1 MGRFK
6 FNEKAGL
13 WYEFNGEYYL
23 PCLAMPEE
31 EHRPIGKWGR
41 RHRDFLKRHRKATYI
56 SLLTTGTVDAYL
68 ADLDEQAAE
77 RFERLVS
84 QMAEKQGVT
93 AWMKAVSPMLRMG
106 RINAIREAAEER
118 INTELIF
125 AP

>member
-84 QMAEKQGVT
+84 QMAEKQGVDE
-93 AWMKAVSPMLRMG
+93 SGLSH
-106 RINAIREAAEER
+106 AADGQHQR
-118 INTELIF
+118 YPGSGGGNNQH
-125 AP
+125 